1 MAVKFFGQF
10 MIEKGYITSD
20 QLLKAM
26 TLQDSTNL
34 QFGEMAKQM
43 GFITD
48 ADIERVH
55 DTQRKEDLQ
64 FGDLSVK
71 LGIITAEQ
79 LKEVL
84 IKQKNSHLFIGE
96 ALIQTGAV
104 RAEDLSKHLDAFK
117 ADQAPYV
124 VERVEIPA
132 GVPEYALLEITVD
145 LTYKMLSRIAN
156 LNFRPRQC
164 IMMQRLEEND
174 IVVEMKMSGSIR
186 ASYLLSISRNIR
198 SGIAMAILKEEDVS
212 IESEDMLNDT
222 VMEFVNIVCGNI
234 AAKAA
239 QIGKTI
245 DIAPPKIVDGK
256 GGVPAPNGTVGLLI
270 PIYVA
275 EGKIE
280 VGIFIEH

>member
-10 MIEKGYITSD
+10 MIEKGLITSE
-20 QLLKAM
+20 QLLKAIA
-26 TLQDSTNL
+26 LQDSTNL
-34 QFGEMAKQM
+34 QFGELAKQM

-48 ADIERVH
+48 TDIERVH
-55 DTQRKEDLQ
+55 DTQRKEDMP
-64 FGDLSVK
+64 FGDLSVN

-84 IKQKNSHLFIGE
+84 TKQKNSHLFIGE
-96 ALIQTGAV
+96 ALIRTGAV
-104 RAEDLSKHLDAFK
+104 KAEDLPKHLDAFK
-117 ADQAPYV
+117 TDQAPYI
-124 VERVEIPA
+124 VERVAIPA
-132 GVPEYALLEITVD
+132 GVPGHTLVEIAVD
-145 LTYKMLSRIAN
+145 LTCKMLSRIAN
-156 LNFRPRQC
+156 LNFRPGQC

-174 IVVEMKMSGSIR
+174 IVAEMKMSGAIG

-198 SGIAMAILKEEDVS
+198 SSIAMAILKEEDVS
-212 IESEDMLNDT
+212 KESEDMLNDA
-222 VMEFVNIVCGNI
+222 VMEFVNIVCGNV

-256 GGVPAPNGTVGLLI
+256 GGLPVPDKNAGLLF

-280 VGIFIEH
+280 VGMFIEH